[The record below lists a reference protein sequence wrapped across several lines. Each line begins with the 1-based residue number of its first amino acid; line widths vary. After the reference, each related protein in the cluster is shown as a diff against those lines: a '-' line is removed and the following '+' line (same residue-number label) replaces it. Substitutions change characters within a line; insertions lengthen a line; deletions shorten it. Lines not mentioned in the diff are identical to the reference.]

1 MTANRKAVRDSRA
14 GKMRRP
20 SRGAF
25 TIGSAV
31 LGPLIALVVTGC
43 GAFELAPSGLEC
55 QRMPA
60 GGGDL
65 SQGRDPK
72 AEGEPLAGLN
82 LAAMSAAEVG
92 DVAAE
97 AGLGVT
103 WRYEYLVGEQPESGA
118 AGYAECW
125 CVPPP
130 GGRVTD
136 AAYDSIGRIVVF
148 VDSGEHR
155 SAVRPQ
161 PELGWGC
168 EPEST

>member
-1 MTANRKAVRDSRA
+1 MKIE
-14 GKMRRP
+14 RP
-20 SRGAF
+20 HVPRQES
-25 TIGSAV
+25 GSAQRSRRSWS
-31 LGPLIALVVTGC
+31 LGFASLVPLIALVVTGC

-55 QRMPA
+55 QRTPA
-60 GGGDL
+60 DGGDL
-65 SQGRDPK
+65 SEGRDPT
-72 AEGEPLAGLN
+72 AQGEPLAGLN
-82 LAAMSAAEVG
+82 LGAMSAAEVG
-92 DVAAE
+92 DVATE

-103 WRYEYLVGEQPESGA
+103 WRFEYAVGEQPESGS

-130 GGRVTD
+130 SGRVSG

>member
-1 MTANRKAVRDSRA
+1 M
-14 GKMRRP
+14 
-20 SRGAF
+20 RGAL
-25 TIGSAV
+25 I
-31 LGPLIALVVTGC
+31 LIPLVALAVTGC
-43 GAFELAPSGLEC
+43 DGFELGPSGLEC

-60 GGGDL
+60 DGGDL

-72 AEGEPLAGLN
+72 AQGEPLAGLN
-82 LAAMSAAEVG
+82 LGAMSAAEVG
-92 DVAAE
+92 DVATE

-118 AGYAECW
+118 NGYAECW
-125 CVPPP
+125 CAPPP

-136 AAYDSIGRIVVF
+136 AAYDSIGRIIVF

-155 SAVRPQ
+155 STVPPQ
-161 PELGWGC
+161 PRLGWGC

>member
-1 MTANRKAVRDSRA
+1 MEPERANPHLH
-14 GKMRRP
+14 GL
-20 SRGAF
+20 G
-25 TIGSAV
+25 V
-31 LGPLIALVVTGC
+31 LVSLIALVVTGC

-72 AEGEPLAGLN
+72 EQGEPLAGLN
-82 LAAMSAAEVG
+82 LGAMSAAEVG
-92 DVAAE
+92 DVATE

-103 WRYEYLVGEQPESGA
+103 WRYEYGVGEEPEPGA
-118 AGYAECW
+118 GASGYAECW

-136 AAYDSIGRIVVF
+136 AAYDSIGRIIVF
-148 VDSGEHR
+148 VDSGEQR
-155 SAVRPQ
+155 STVRPQ
-161 PELGWGC
+161 PEFGWGC
-168 EPEST
+168 EPEGT